1 MGPGRLLVL
10 MVLAG
15 WLLLGPIAM
24 AFESCDHGCE
34 APCGALC
41 ALASAAPGET
51 TLERLSDLALPV
63 RSDLTGILVQVLE
76 PPPKAAPLFA

>member
-1 MGPGRLLVL
+1 MGPRRVLVL

-24 AFESCDHGCE
+24 AFESCDGMCE
-34 APCGALC
+34 GPCGALC
-41 ALASAAPGET
+41 ALASVAPGET
-51 TLERLSDLALPV
+51 TLELLSDLTLPV
-63 RSDLTGILVQVLE
+63 RSDLPGILVQVLD